1 MCAYCV
7 CVRVCVRASLL
18 HAAREVEVLWHEYEA
33 QATPESH
40 LVKDF
45 DKLEMIIQAHEYEQ
59 AQGLQL
65 QQFFDSTQGKFKTA
79 TG

>member
-1 MCAYCV
+1 MPAV
-7 CVRVCVRASLL
+7 APLSTPGTL
-18 HAAREVEVLWHEYEA
+18 AQEVEALWHEYEA
-33 QATPESH
+33 QSSPEAA

-59 AQGLQL
+59 EQGLQL
-65 QQFFDSTQGKFKTA
+65 QQFFDSTQGKFKTN